1 MKPNQ
6 FLQAGTSLS
15 NVDSK
20 GSQLLRSVKARVP
33 LPALTNFN
41 VGGRHQFIVRLVQAN
56 TALFAGYLLASGPV
70 AQ

>member
-20 GSQLLRSVKARVP
+20 NSQLLKSVRAKIVC
-33 LPALTNFN
+33 PAITNFN
-41 VGGRHQFIVRLVQAN
+41 VGGRHQFIVRFVQAN
-56 TALFAGYLLASGPV
+56 TALFAGY
-70 AQ
+70 